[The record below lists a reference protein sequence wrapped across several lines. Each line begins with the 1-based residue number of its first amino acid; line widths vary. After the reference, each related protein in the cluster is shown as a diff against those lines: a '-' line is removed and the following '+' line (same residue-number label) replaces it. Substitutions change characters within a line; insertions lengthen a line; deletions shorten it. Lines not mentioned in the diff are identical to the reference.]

1 MGREEGPGYGRL
13 GAGKYMEG
21 RRAKNLGGRERESR
35 WEGRRD
41 QEMGGREGVS
51 RWKGRRDQEM
61 GGCDWVNGW
70 KEGGTRIWKAGRR

>member
-1 MGREEGPGYGRL
+1 
-13 GAGKYMEG
+13 
-21 RRAKNLGGRERESR
+21 
-35 WEGRRD
+35 
-41 QEMGGREGVS
+41 MGGREGVS